1 MIIVGR
7 GGGSLEDLWA
17 FNTEQVARAVFE
29 CETPIISAVGHE
41 TDYTICDFVSD
52 LRAPTPSAAAE
63 LAVPDS
69 ATLINYFDGIKN
81 RLLSYLHNKIDKEY
95 QRLDNLLINTPLENM
110 NDFINLKYDDLA
122 VLQTRLVDA
131 YSYFIEQKNNEFKN
145 KVSRLDTLSPL
156 KILLRGYTTYNF
168 LRKAFHII
176 KIVLVTIVVLIGA
189 AFITLQSP
197 RVQTFV
203 ANKVTAKLKESVPAD
218 IRIGKIHLRPFNT
231 LVAFGIGIT
240 HAA

>member
-1 MIIVGR
+1 MWALIQNRLPGR
-7 GGGSLEDLWA
+7 
-17 FNTEQVARAVFE
+17 FE

-95 QRLDNLLINTPLENM
+95 QLLDNLLINTPLENM

-122 VLQTRLVDA
+122 VLQTRLVDG
-131 YSYFIEQKNNEFKN
+131 YSYFIEQK
-145 KVSRLDTLSPL
+145 
-156 KILLRGYTTYNF
+156 
-168 LRKAFHII
+168 
-176 KIVLVTIVVLIGA
+176 
-189 AFITLQSP
+189 
-197 RVQTFV
+197 
-203 ANKVTAKLKESVPAD
+203 
-218 IRIGKIHLRPFNT
+218 
-231 LVAFGIGIT
+231 
-240 HAA
+240 

>member
-1 MIIVGR
+1 M
-7 GGGSLEDLWA
+7 WA

-81 RLLSYLHNKIDKEY
+81 RLLSYLHNKIDKEC

-145 KVSRLDTLSPL
+145 KISRLDALSPL
-156 KILLRGYTTYNF
+156 KILLRGYTLASINNNAINDINSVKVNDEIDITFYNG
-168 LRKAFHII
+168 KS
-176 KIVLVTIVVLIGA
+176 KCIVKEVT
-189 AFITLQSP
+189 P
-197 RVQTFV
+197 
-203 ANKVTAKLKESVPAD
+203 NE
-218 IRIGKIHLRPFNT
+218 
-231 LVAFGIGIT
+231 
-240 HAA
+240 